1 MKIRKIIENQ
11 DLGENPKLGGITI
24 QLLDDSDNIL
34 KETYI
39 EKEKFMNL
47 FLNNFSNKNELFSYL
62 KDLEIKDVEKY
73 FKEIDKIFNN

>member
-39 EKEKFMNL
+39 EKEKFMNP